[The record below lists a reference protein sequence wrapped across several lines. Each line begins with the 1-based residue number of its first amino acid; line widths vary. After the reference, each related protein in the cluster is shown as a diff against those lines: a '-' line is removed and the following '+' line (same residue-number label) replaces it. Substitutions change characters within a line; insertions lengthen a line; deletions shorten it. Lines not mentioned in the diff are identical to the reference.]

1 MGKLPGIG
9 LNSQE
14 RKVRRRKDRFCK
26 RERLLRR
33 CNATAPHA
41 DFVFNKA
48 MDGGAEGG
56 SRRFQSANVFKRIHA
71 DGKPAAAGKV
81 AKAHELCGLHHLI
94 CNEHILHAGL
104 DQVFRFAQLCAG
116 NPLCAACKLHMG
128 NGGAFVG
135 FIVRAK
141 RHAERTQQIH
151 RAGLIPFKHIKIDD
165 EGRGF
170 QL

>member
-1 MGKLPGIG
+1 
-9 LNSQE
+9 
-14 RKVRRRKDRFCK
+14 
-26 RERLLRR
+26 
-33 CNATAPHA
+33 
-41 DFVFNKA
+41 
-48 MDGGAEGG
+48 
-56 SRRFQSANVFKRIHA
+56 
-71 DGKPAAAGKV
+71 
-81 AKAHELCGLHHLI
+81 
-94 CNEHILHAGL
+94 
-104 DQVFRFAQLCAG
+104 
-116 NPLCAACKLHMG
+116 MG